1 MIYAGIDIA
10 KSDHVVGAV
19 DDGGRQVAKP
29 MPFKNSKDGFE
40 KCVAWLEGVAE
51 SPSDAAVA
59 MEATGRYWMACFAYL
74 TARGYS
80 VSVVNPVHVK
90 AVRKLK
96 DMIGVK
102 NDRVDSWLI
111 AETLRLGEYGQTRLA
126 TDEVQSLR
134 TLTRYR
140 QALAQEIG
148 TVKTRAVCLMDAYF
162 PEYAGLF
169 SDMFGAASRA
179 SVGMRLGE
187 AAAAFQVR
195 ELMSQLDY
203 LDGKARKAEREIK
216 AILMRAEPLIVTI
229 PGVSVMGS

>member
-19 DDGGRQVAKP
+19 DDGGGQVAKP

-51 SPSDAAVA
+51 SPSDAAAA
-59 MEATGRYWMACFAYL
+59 MEATGRYRMACLAYP
-74 TARGYS
+74 TARGCS
-80 VSVVNPVHVK
+80 VSVVDPVHVK

-102 NDRVDSWLI
+102 NDRVDSRLI
-111 AETLRLGEYGQTRLA
+111 AETLGLGECDQTRLA
-126 TDEVQSLR
+126 TGEVQSPR

-140 QALAQEIG
+140 LALAQEIG

-169 SDMFGAASRA
+169 PDMFGAASRA
-179 SVGMRLGE
+179 LLSRSPQPCLKKGKGSPE
-187 AAAAFQVR
+187 AVVAW
-195 ELMSQLDY
+195 LD
-203 LDGKARKAEREIK
+203 ATE
-216 AILMRAEPLIVTI
+216 AEPGLPKAFRAVF
-229 PGVSVMGS
+229 PVLLVDRGVEFDD